1 MELVVQYRLHA
12 EECRKL
18 SAKISQSEEKQAL
31 ESMARAWERVAER
44 EARLLKQIE
53 TRSGFNS
60 FAGRGTSE
68 PTD

>member
-1 MELVVQYRLHA
+1 MELIVQYRQFA

-18 SAKISQSEEKQAL
+18 SAKIGQPQERQAL

-53 TRSGFNS
+53 IRSGLNVS
-60 FAGRGTSE
+60 P
-68 PTD
+68 PTRRTRA

>member
-1 MELVVQYRLHA
+1 MELVVQYRQFA

-18 SAKISQSEEKQAL
+18 SAKIGEPQERQAL

-53 TRSGFNS
+53 IRSSLNVAAPNNRS
-60 FAGRGTSE
+60 RA
-68 PTD
+68 